1 MGVKPQ
7 GIPPIYEPRAVAEAI
22 RFAAEHPRREVV
34 VGGAGKLMTVVERIS
49 PSLLDRYM
57 LQGDRMFKKQKTNQP
72 DDGQDNLFAPLDG
85 KGSTTGDF
93 GERSKSTSL
102 YTRYLELHP
111 NRQCALLG
119 MALLGAAALVRRVG
133 R

>member
-1 MGVKPQ
+1 
-7 GIPPIYEPRAVAEAI
+7 
-22 RFAAEHPRREVV
+22 
-34 VGGAGKLMTVVERIS
+34 MTVMERIS
-49 PSLLDRYM
+49 PALLDRYM

-72 DDGQDNLFAPLDG
+72 DDGQVNLFAPLDG

-111 NRQCALLG
+111 NRKRLLTALGLLG
-119 MALLGAAALVRRVG
+119 GLVLVRRLG